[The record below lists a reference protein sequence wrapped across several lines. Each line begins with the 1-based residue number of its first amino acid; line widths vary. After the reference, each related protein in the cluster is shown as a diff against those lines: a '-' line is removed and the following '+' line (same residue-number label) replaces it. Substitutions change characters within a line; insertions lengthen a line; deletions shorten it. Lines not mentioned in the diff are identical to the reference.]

1 MSSLLYISFVAIGV
15 IVGVLAGL
23 VGLGGGFVVVP
34 MLRYMFGFSQPT
46 AQGTSI
52 GMLLPPIGI
61 LAAYQYWKAGNINI
75 PVALLLALGFIVG
88 GYFGGGLANKL
99 PALTLQRVFGGF
111 FLLVALR
118 MLVGK

>member
-1 MSSLLYISFVAIGV
+1 MSSLLFIVIGAV
-15 IVGVLAGL
+15 VGVLAGL

-34 MLRYMFGFSQPT
+34 MLRYFFGYSQPM

-88 GYFGGGLANKL
+88 GYFGGGWANKL
-99 PALTLQRVFGGF
+99 PALTLQRVFGAF
-111 FLLVALR
+111 FLLVSIK